1 MDIDTLIPAPPPG
14 ALFVLPEQALYRP
27 EFLAL
32 PVPQNPTAA
41 VRLLIARNRYP
52 LPLIKLCN
60 RNMVRTSSIF
70 ALADASQ
77 PQAIRDKDK
86 LELDA
91 DILSLP
97 RRRGA
102 PTMAERKARRER
114 REIALIALKMAE
126 SGEAGHD

>member
-32 PVPQNPTAA
+32 PVPKNPAAA

-70 ALADASQ
+70 ALAGAGQQQ
-77 PQAIRDKDK
+77 PIGHKDR

-91 DILSLP
+91 DFLSPPL
-97 RRRGA
+97 RRGA
-102 PTMAERKARRER
+102 PTMAERKVRRER
-114 REIALIALKMAE
+114 REVAQPALKMAE
-126 SGEAGHD
+126 NGEAGDD